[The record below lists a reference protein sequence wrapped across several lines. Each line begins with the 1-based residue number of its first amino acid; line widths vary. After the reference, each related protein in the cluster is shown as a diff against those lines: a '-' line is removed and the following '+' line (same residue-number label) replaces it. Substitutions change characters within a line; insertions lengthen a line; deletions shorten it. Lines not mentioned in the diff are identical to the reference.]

1 MATIIKRESQI
12 YPSGT
17 RLSAMALDMNDMS
30 GQAEEYLQSVRAEAL
45 KIVSEARQEALSV
58 RAQAELA
65 GRQAAEAA
73 IERILDEKVARQ
85 MKSLTPAL
93 AEAVKQI
100 EDSRQ
105 EWMQVWESRT
115 LELACA
121 IAGRIVRCEIKQSP
135 QLPAQWIS
143 EALRMCSGAA
153 EITVKLNPTDH
164 TTLGNQAA
172 QLAAEFH
179 PAAPAKILADES
191 ITPGGCRVETE
202 FGSIDQQIETQL
214 ARVAEELSQ

>member
-1 MATIIKRESQI
+1 MATIIKRESEF
-12 YPSGT
+12 YPSGM
-17 RLSAMALDMNDMS
+17 RLSAMALDMSDMS
-30 GQAEEYLQSVRAEAL
+30 GQAEEYLAGVRSQAL
-45 KIVSEARQEALSV
+45 KIVEEARQEALTV

-105 EWMQVWESRT
+105 DWLRTWEART
-115 LELACA
+115 LQLACA
-121 IAGRIVRCEIKQSP
+121 IAGRIVRRELREQP
-135 QLPAQWIS
+135 ELPAEWLA
-143 EALRMCSGAA
+143 EALRMCAGSA
-153 EITVKLNPTDH
+153 EITVRLNPGDH
-164 TTLGNQAA
+164 ATLGKQAA
-172 QLAAEFH
+172 ELAAEFH
-179 PAAPAKILADES
+179 AAAPAKIVADES

-214 ARVAEELSQ
+214 GRIAEELG

>member
-1 MATIIKRESQI
+1 MATIIKRESEY

-17 RLSAMALDMNDMS
+17 RLSAMALDMSDMS
-30 GQAEEYLQSVRAEAL
+30 DQAEEYLEAIRAEAL
-45 KIVSEARQEALSV
+45 KIVEEAQQEALTV

-85 MKSLTPAL
+85 MKSLIPAL

-100 EDSRQ
+100 DDSRQ
-105 EWMQVWESRT
+105 EWLQAWETRT
-115 LELACA
+115 VQLACA
-121 IAGRIVRCEIKQSP
+121 IAQRIVRRELKQQPELSAP
-135 QLPAQWIS
+135 WIA
-143 EALRMCSGAA
+143 EALRMCAGSA
-153 EITVKLNPTDH
+153 EITLRLNPADH
-164 TTLGNQAA
+164 ATLGAQATK
-172 QLAAEFH
+172 LALEFH
-179 PAAPAKILADES
+179 PAAPAKIVADDS

-214 ARVAEELSQ
+214 ERVAEELS

>member
-1 MATIIKRESQI
+1 MATIIKRESEF

-17 RLSAMALDMNDMS
+17 RLSAMALDMSDMS
-30 GQAEEYLQSVRAEAL
+30 GQADEYLQDVQLQALRIVEQAREEAL
-45 KIVSEARQEALSV
+45 TV

-105 EWMQVWESRT
+105 EWLGAWEART
-115 LELACA
+115 VQLACA
-121 IAGRIVRCEIKQSP
+121 IARRIVRRELQQQPELSV
-135 QLPAQWIS
+135 QWIS
-143 EALRMCSGAA
+143 EALRLCAGAA
-153 EITVKLNPTDH
+153 EITVRLHPSDH
-164 TTLGNQAA
+164 ATLGSQAS

-179 PAAPAKILADES
+179 PAAPAKIVADPS

-214 ARVAEELSQ
+214 DRIAQELS

>member
-1 MATIIKRESQI
+1 MATIIKRESEY

-17 RLSAMALDMNDMS
+17 RLSAMALDMSDMS
-30 GQAEEYLQSVRAEAL
+30 DQAEEYLEAIRAEAL
-45 KIVSEARQEALSV
+45 KIVEEAQQEALTV

-85 MKSLTPAL
+85 MKSLIPAL

-100 EDSRQ
+100 DDSRQ
-105 EWMQVWESRT
+105 EWLQAWETRT
-115 LELACA
+115 VQLACA
-121 IAGRIVRCEIKQSP
+121 IAQRIVRRDLKQQPELSAP
-135 QLPAQWIS
+135 WIA
-143 EALRMCSGAA
+143 EALRMCAGSA
-153 EITVKLNPTDH
+153 EITLRLNPADH
-164 TTLGNQAA
+164 ATLGAQATK
-172 QLAAEFH
+172 LALEFH
-179 PAAPAKILADES
+179 PAAPAKIVADDS

-214 ARVAEELSQ
+214 ERVAEELS